1 MKCFEYDLKKTIEIS
16 LLGRQSFE
24 NSMEH
29 IKRVCPEYIVYFVVS
44 GKIHLEN
51 AGEDVVLLPGDVY
64 FFKKGD
70 FQKPVEST
78 QCEYWFVHFTNP
90 PGSEKDVTEEEY
102 RKLVSDKEN
111 PYTVFVKQKNHVENA
126 ELFSYIINL
135 LRENRIGSMSS
146 PEKILKAYSALSSV
160 FYNLEGIEPQKSR
173 EFKGYITVKKI
184 SDYIE
189 KNYKEN
195 FDSAMISEFFN
206 LNYDYANRLFKKVKG
221 ESIMSYRNKVR
232 IGAAKDKMTV
242 SAKSINEIA
251 FEVGFDD
258 NCYFS
263 RIFKK
268 IEGISPKEYRERIRN
283 NEIF

>member
-1 MKCFEYDLKKTIEIS
+1 MKCFEYDLKKIIEIT

-29 IKRVCPEYIVYFVVS
+29 MQRFCPEYIVYFVVS

-90 PGSEKDVTEEEY
+90 PCSEQDVTEAEY
-102 RKLVSDKEN
+102 RKLVSDK
-111 PYTVFVKQKNHVENA
+111 ENA

-195 FDSAMISEFFN
+195 FDSAVISEFFN